1 MMGCSAGTKM
11 TVSGSTATSTAIPM
25 SWTSRPTG
33 GGSGVTGVSWRGSRE
48 HANVSG
54 PGRSTKRILNA
65 MLNNKCKMALR
76 HLRHHQIEGWVK
88 SKTFFVL

>member
-1 MMGCSAGTKM
+1 MMGCSAGTKR

-33 GGSGVTGVSWRGSRE
+33 GGLGVTGVSWLGSRE
-48 HANVSG
+48 HVNVSG
-54 PGRSTKRILNA
+54 PGRSTKMILHA
-65 MLNNKCKMALR
+65 MSNNKCKMALR

-88 SKTFFVL
+88 SRTFFIF